1 MNMQIR
7 DMRNALT
14 SIFHE
19 KSNGVNHTNTK
30 GSNITEHGFDFK
42 SSTFLRDSA

>member
-1 MNMQIR
+1 MQIK
-7 DMRNALT
+7 DVRNALL

-19 KSNGVNHTNTK
+19 KSNGVNNTK

-42 SSTFLRDSA
+42 SSTFF